1 MSCSPPP
8 QQHCTTIV
16 VVHPP
21 PPPKPSTPPPPP
33 PPPVPLELKECTI
46 DAYIADVHSFVNL
59 YQQFYNP
66 NTVAASGIY
75 TFSVLAGS
83 AICGFEMIRGT
94 KRFNAEVKDR
104 EKAQEEYDKAV
115 KAGKTAGLGKEITKD
130 IFSIC
135 VGNLEPKETL
145 TIKISYIN
153 TLIDN
158 DNLVDDYYDA
168 QLRFTV
174 PRAYV
179 QRYGQPPPGGE
190 IDTSTKTD
198 IPFKFSLYIQQV
210 GEIEKIETPIG
221 PVARDPKAPNT
232 ATVSFSSGDKVP
244 PNEDII
250 IAITAKGLDESRA
263 FIEYHPLQ
271 SVKTAAVAL
280 TWMPDLD
287 STVYKLRPPPEME
300 YIVMVDR
307 SSSMEGIKL
316 NMVKG
321 VLKTLLR
328 NLNDPSPY
336 YPDVKQKVFFNI
348 FSYGDTVK
356 SIWDGSREYTSRN
369 VDDAEVEINRMQAD
383 LGGKDILKAFLSVF
397 KSLENPGSKSRPI
410 SIFLMTDGV
419 VYNVQECMETVR
431 QKIIER
437 ALEIQSNLGPCP
449 PAVET
454 YMRVFTVGLGFG
466 VSTYLCD
473 GVARAGL
480 GYSTYITRFTNGDEI
495 SGRCSRLV
503 AASQMPPILTD
514 FKFQW
519 QTSMPEPV
527 DRPRRGGPGP
537 IRNPDAWVDRQAPKV
552 LPDIFPF
559 TRSSAYQLLGT
570 RADMGT
576 IKITSRVPSRPAEKI
591 PLFKTNPQKLP
602 TQKAPFIHVCAAKA
616 VITDLEDYISLG
628 VYSPGSVDET
638 RAEIVRVGILYQI
651 SSRYTSFVVVDDG
664 ITVGASKQGYDY
676 TPDPHIWP
684 WGPGPVIPPHNVVR
698 TVPGDSTVLPEL
710 VKLQQPDGS
719 FGPSSKK
726 VIDLIMS
733 HLPNT
738 VYASLTE
745 RGFKEDTIAA
755 LLTHLWITLKCAG
768 EGLETKKKADEWL
781 KKNATNV
788 DVEAVH
794 SSLSKII
801 SSSLN

>member
-1 MSCSPPP
+1 MGCSPPP
-8 QQHCTTIV
+8 TQCCTTVIV
-16 VVHPP
+16 VY
-21 PPPKPSTPPPPP
+21 PPPPP
-33 PPPVPLELKECTI
+33 PSPYIPPPPPHKDPPLVPLELKECTI
-46 DAYIADVHSFVNL
+46 DAYIADVHSLVNL

-75 TFSVLAGS
+75 TFSVLASS
-83 AICGFEMIRGT
+83 AICGFEMIRGAR
-94 KRFNAEVKDR
+94 KLDAKVKDSV
-104 EKAQEEYDKAV
+104 EAQEEYDKAV
-115 KAGKTAGLGKEITKD
+115 KAGKTAGLGKEETKD
-130 IFSIC
+130 T
-135 VGNLEPKETL
+135 PKETI
-145 TIKISYIN
+145 TIKLSYIN

-158 DNLVDDYYDA
+158 DNLVNGRYSA

-190 IDTSTKTD
+190 IDTNTKTD
-198 IPFKFSLYIQQV
+198 IPFKFKLYIQQV
-210 GEIEKIETPIG
+210 HEIEKIETPIG
-221 PVARDPKAPNT
+221 LVAPDPKAPNT
-232 ATVSFSSGDKVP
+232 ATVSFSSGDKIL

-250 IAITAKGLDESRA
+250 IAITAKGLNESRA
-263 FIEYHPLQ
+263 FIEHHPLQ
-271 SVKTAAVAL
+271 SVKTTAVAL

-287 STVYKLRPPPEME
+287 STKYKLPPPPEME

-307 SSSMEGIKL
+307 SKSMEGIKMD
-316 NMVKG
+316 MVKE

-336 YPDVKQKVFFNI
+336 YPYDNQKVFFNI

-356 SIWDGSREYTSRN
+356 SIWDSSREYTSRN

-397 KSLENPGSKSRPI
+397 KSLENPGSKGRPI

-419 VYNVQECMETVR
+419 VYNVQECMQTVR
-431 QKIIER
+431 QKIIDR
-437 ALEIQSNLGPCP
+437 ASEIHSNLGPCP
-449 PAVET
+449 PAVEM

-466 VSTYLCD
+466 VSTFLCD
-473 GVARAGL
+473 GIARAGL
-480 GYSTYITRFTNGDEI
+480 GYSTYITRFTNEDEI

-519 QTSMPEPV
+519 ERPKPV
-527 DRPRRGGPGP
+527 NPPDDDGGPGP
-537 IRNPDAWVDRQAPKV
+537 VRNPNAWTDRQAPKV

-559 TRSSAYQLLGT
+559 TRSSAYQILGT
-570 RADMGT
+570 RADTGT
-576 IKITSRVPSRPAEKI
+576 IEITSKVPSRPTVNI
-591 PLFKTNPQKLP
+591 PVFKTIPQKLP

-616 VITDLEDYISLG
+616 VITDLEDYVSLG
-628 VYSPGSVDET
+628 AHVPGSNVNEIK
-638 RAEIVRVGILYQI
+638 AEIIRVGILYQL

-664 ITVGASKQGYDY
+664 ITVGASRQVFDY
-676 TPDPHIWP
+676 TPDPHIWS
-684 WGPGPVIPPHNVVR
+684 GPGPVILSRDVIR
-698 TVPGDSTVLPEL
+698 TAPGDSTVLPEL
-710 VKLQQPDGS
+710 VKLQQSDGS
-719 FGPSSKK
+719 FGSSSKK
-726 VIDLIMS
+726 VIDLITA

-745 RGFKEDTIAA
+745 RGFKEDIIAA
-755 LLTHLWITLKCAG
+755 LLTHSWITLKCAG

-788 DVEAVH
+788 DIEAVH
-794 SSLSKII
+794 SSLSEII
-801 SSSLN
+801 SNPPNK